1 MSSFVETCRLVN
13 ISFFFFH
20 FNNSLSDMFWRPL
33 DLSTHLHP
41 VSSALVWDTPSPI
54 PHDTSPSSPTWLEQ
68 WPPNWSSCF
77 QHLPCMHRSTT
88 RLLFS
93 RPVVSDSL
101 RPHGLHAAC
110 QAFLY
115 FTISRS
121 LLKLMSIESLMP
133 SNHFVLCHPLLLLPS
148 NLSSIGLFQ
157 WARSLHQVAKVLE
170 FQLQHQTIQWI
181 FRTNFL

>member
-1 MSSFVETCRLVN
+1 MSSFVETCRSVN

-93 RPVVSDSL
+93 RPVVSDSAT
-101 RPHGLHAAC
+101 PWTAC
-110 QAFLY
+110 
-115 FTISRS
+115 S
-121 LLKLMSIESLMP
+121 MP
-133 SNHFVLCHPLLLLPS
+133 SFSVLHHLPLLAQTHVHWVNDAIQPFHS
-148 NLSSIGLFQ
+148 LSSSSPPAFKSFQHQGLFQ
-157 WARSLHQVAKVLE
+157 WARSLHQAAKVLE